1 MITWTKDSY
10 QSEHTE
16 FKRHADKESPDAKS
30 AKENLQYLKL
40 AYGKSNKV
48 TLTNNVWKSM
58 RNTGSCCAKKMDDL
72 FKNLRRD
79 GVRRNVSRIVTQF
92 IGNGDV
98 SDWNGRVSCAI
109 VCEYAD
115 GARDLIAGNTRLTMA
130 KILNIKPQV
139 VIVKTDW

>member
-1 MITWTKDSY
+1 MRKGT
-10 QSEHTE
+10 
-16 FKRHADKESPDAKS
+16 F
-30 AKENLQYLKL
+30 NLLYPINTLMYLVRVR
-40 AYGKSNKV
+40 KSNKV

-58 RNTGSCCAKKMDDL
+58 GNTGSWGAKKLDDL

-98 SDWNGRVSCAI
+98 NDWNGRVSCPI
-109 VCEYAD
+109 VCKYAD
-115 GARDLIAGNTRLTMA
+115 GFHELIAGNTRLTMA